1 MPDLDKARL
10 DWIDQNHY
18 SRGQTVDVVEEDEAG
33 KGYPS
38 CKFSCDREGSWHEPD
53 CNPPVKLLILLID
66 ALCAHPTCGSGHRKI
81 YSRNEFA
88 GHITSFARS
97 RASSTSRRGVLW
109 VFWQIQSLAIPG
121 GSINHAVQRSTPRVQ
136 WAQPENSRRRW
147 STTDTTG
154 RDTDG
159 RFHQPA
165 DNAGHQSG
173 RCRQSEFPAR
183 STTAASGADRA
194 AAGANPNQRWHSSAR
209 SAPQ

>member
-81 YSRNEFA
+81 YSRQFFTNCAAWLLSVDCAPTGVE
-88 GHITSFARS
+88 ARPS
-97 RASSTSRRGVLW
+97 AALPCCIKR
-109 VFWQIQSLAIPG
+109 
-121 GSINHAVQRSTPRVQ
+121 
-136 WAQPENSRRRW
+136 
-147 STTDTTG
+147 TG
-154 RDTDG
+154 WIE
-159 RFHQPA
+159 A
-165 DNAGHQSG
+165 KV
-173 RCRQSEFPAR
+173 
-183 STTAASGADRA
+183 
-194 AAGANPNQRWHSSAR
+194 ANLL
-209 SAPQ
+209 